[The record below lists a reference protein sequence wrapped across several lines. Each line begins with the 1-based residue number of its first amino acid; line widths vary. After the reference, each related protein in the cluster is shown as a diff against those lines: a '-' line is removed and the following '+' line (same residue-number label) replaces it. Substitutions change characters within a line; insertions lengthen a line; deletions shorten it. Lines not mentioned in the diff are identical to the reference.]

1 MYCRHHRLDY
11 YLNRSV
17 WEAATPLPVTADQLS
32 ACVADFELIASAAA
46 DVLPCP
52 LPDDTVKP
60 EPATDPVV
68 PSALP
73 SVPTVIDWL
82 NVAARATCTELFDTV
97 NTV

>member
-1 MYCRHHRLDY
+1 M
-11 YLNRSV
+11 
-17 WEAATPLPVTADQLS
+17 LPVFTTKFPALADEPDPDAPVCS
-32 ACVADFELIASAAA
+32 VSTPPAAA

-73 SVPTVIDWL
+73 IVPTVIDWL
-82 NVAARATCTELFDTV
+82 NVAARATCTELLDTV